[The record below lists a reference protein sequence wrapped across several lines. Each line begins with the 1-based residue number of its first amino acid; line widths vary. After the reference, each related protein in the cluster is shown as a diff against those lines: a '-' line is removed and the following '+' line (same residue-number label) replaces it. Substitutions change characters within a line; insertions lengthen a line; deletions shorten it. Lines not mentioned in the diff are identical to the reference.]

1 MTMTT
6 AMEVV
11 RRRVP
16 NDNSC
21 LFYAIAY
28 NCDPQQGQ
36 ELLGVA
42 KEDGDADA
50 VTTADA
56 ATTEAKQQE
65 LRKVCASVAEN
76 DPDPDT
82 RALLL
87 GMGISE
93 YAEWIMVEHHWGG
106 ENEVICL
113 AAHVGCKI
121 AVVSAETVLT

>member
-1 MTMTT
+1 MTT

-65 LRKVCASVAEN
+65 LRKVCA
-76 DPDPDT
+76 
-82 RALLL
+82 RAPVKCRASAMDERACDGREILLL
-87 GMGISE
+87 IIHPSLDAE
-93 YAEWIMVEHHWGG
+93 Y
-106 ENEVICL
+106 VI
-113 AAHVGCKI
+113 
-121 AVVSAETVLT
+121 